1 MDIIFEDGYK
11 TSFSMA
17 HLIKQLRF
25 SPLID
30 IDVWNQVE
38 IFPTHL
44 EWNKGTYPVS
54 LNIEEIVLNRF
65 DNVI

>member
-1 MDIIFEDGYK
+1 
-11 TSFSMA
+11 MA